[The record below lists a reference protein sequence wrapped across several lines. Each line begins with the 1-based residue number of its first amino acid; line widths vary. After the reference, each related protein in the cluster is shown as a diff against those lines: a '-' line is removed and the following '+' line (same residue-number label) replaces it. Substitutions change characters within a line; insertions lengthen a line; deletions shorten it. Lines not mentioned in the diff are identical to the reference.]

1 MTNATIASFRRVSAA
16 AAFALVLGACAADQ
30 TSSLLQPTTPLP
42 AGAPRLAG
50 DERANERE
58 HARLVAAF
66 GGEYRA
72 PDAKRL
78 LGEVAARLVAATE
91 RPDERYEI
99 TILDSPAVNAFALP
113 SGRLYVTRGLLALAN
128 DTSEIAAVLA
138 HEIAHVTLRHA
149 NARSELALR
158 SQLVS
163 RVVSDVLNDPAAGAT
178 LLDQSRVRIAGFSR
192 AQELEADQVGI
203 RTLAKAGYDPH
214 AASRFLNS
222 LGRNGELAL
231 AAADGG
237 RKPAADMLSSHPGTP
252 ERIALAT
259 QAARRVGAPGVGAE
273 DRGRYLAVVDG
284 LSYGD
289 NPADGLIRGRRFVH
303 PRLGVAFEA
312 PEGVGLENTSKA
324 VLGASPDGSRRLL
337 FDAIEAA
344 EGQTLETVLQSAWN
358 DSVETGSVQ
367 ALTVNGL
374 PAAVATARGKEWL
387 FRLAAIRVG
396 ATTYRLVLAS
406 RGQPEALE
414 RAFRASLEL
423 DPSAHRRGDA
433 GRPSAAAPARDRRP
447 GRHGRELGLAH
458 ARREPGGRAL
468 PGAERARARRA
479 GEARRAL
486 QDHRRIAFTEPGRHV
501 SSPGAGASAENQE
514 SRPATAPGREDS
526 DAIPSADARRA
537 SPDRGGRDHR
547 RARRFRLCAV
557 G

>member
-149 NARSELALR
+149 SARSELALR

-214 AASRFLNS
+214 AATRFLSS

-414 RAFRASLEL
+414 RAFRASLDSIRPLTAEET
-423 DPSAHRRGDA
+423 RGVRPLRLQLVTA
-433 GRPSAAAPARDRRP
+433 GQDDTVESLASRMLVANRAVERFLVLNGLERGARPKP
-447 GRHGRELGLAH
+447 GERYKII
-458 ARREPGGRAL
+458 
-468 PGAERARARRA
+468 AE
-479 GEARRAL
+479 
-486 QDHRRIAFTEPGRHV
+486 
-501 SSPGAGASAENQE
+501 
-514 SRPATAPGREDS
+514 
-526 DAIPSADARRA
+526 
-537 SPDRGGRDHR
+537 
-547 RARRFRLCAV
+547 
-557 G
+557 